1 MAIMKPLIDN
11 TTESSIN
18 LFLLCE
24 HRVLREALSRIL
36 RRQPGMNVS
45 SAGSYTLESIVE
57 SGCDVLL
64 VDRLTVRNTHT
75 DFVSAVTR
83 AIPQAKVIFFGMEDD
98 FEVFLQAINAGVAGY
113 LLQNAST
120 TETLIAIK
128 MAARGGAVCPP
139 HLCLELFR
147 FVAKLPL
154 PTSVPPN
161 RRLCTRLGLTLR
173 QQQLI
178 TLLSQGLTNKEIA
191 SGLHLSE
198 FTVKNH
204 VRRIMRQ
211 LHAGSRHEAV
221 QVAYEGA

>member
-1 MAIMKPLIDN
+1 MKPLSENATD
-11 TTESSIN
+11 TSIR
-18 LFLLCE
+18 LFLLSE
-24 HRVLREALSRIL
+24 HRVLREALTRIL

-45 SAGSYTLESIVE
+45 SAGTYELEVIVE
-57 SGCDVLL
+57 SDCDILL
-64 VDRLTVRNTHT
+64 VDRLTVRNAGT

-83 AIPQAKVIFFGMEDD
+83 AIPHAKVIFFGMEDD
-98 FEVFLQAINAGVAGY
+98 FEVFLDAIKSGAAGY

-120 TETLIAIK
+120 AETLVAIK
-128 MAARGGAVCPP
+128 MAARGGAICPP
-139 HLCLELFR
+139 HLCLELFH
-147 FVAKLPL
+147 FVAKLDL
-154 PTSVPPN
+154 QATAPPN

-211 LHAGSRHEAV
+211 LNAGSRREAV
-221 QVAYEGA
+221 QVAYEGI

>member
-1 MAIMKPLIDN
+1 MKPSFDN
-11 TTESSIN
+11 NSDSSIN
-18 LFLLCE
+18 LFLLSE
-24 HRVLREALSRIL
+24 HRVLREALTRIL

-45 SAGSYTLESIVE
+45 SAATYILESIVE

-64 VDRLTVRNTHT
+64 ADRLTVRNTHI
-75 DFVSAVTR
+75 DFVTAVTR
-83 AIPQAKVIFFGMEDD
+83 AIPQARVIFFGMEDD
-98 FEVFLQAINAGVAGY
+98 FEVFLQAINSGVAGY

-120 TETLIAIK
+120 AETLVAIK
-128 MAARGGAVCPP
+128 MAARGGAICPP

-154 PTSVPPN
+154 QASAAPN

-191 SGLHLSE
+191 SGLNLSE

>member
-1 MAIMKPLIDN
+1 MKASFEN
-11 TTESSIN
+11 TTDSSIN
-18 LFLLCE
+18 LFLLSE
-24 HRVLREALSRIL
+24 HRVLREALTRFL

-45 SAGSYTLESIVE
+45 SAGTYALEGIVE

-64 VDRLTVRNTHT
+64 VDRLTVTNTSS
-75 DFVSAVTR
+75 DFVSEVTR
-83 AIPQAKVIFFGMEDD
+83 AVPQAKVIFFGMEDD
-98 FEVFLQAINAGVAGY
+98 FEVFLQAINAGIAGY

-120 TETLIAIK
+120 AETLVAIK
-128 MAARGGAVCPP
+128 MAARGGAICPP

-147 FVAKLPL
+147 FVGRLPL
-154 PTSVPPN
+154 QASVPPN

-191 SGLHLSE
+191 SGLNLSE

>member
-1 MAIMKPLIDN
+1 MKPLSENATD
-11 TTESSIN
+11 TSIR
-18 LFLLCE
+18 LFLLSE
-24 HRVLREALSRIL
+24 HRVLREALTRIL

-45 SAGSYTLESIVE
+45 SAGTYELEVIVE
-57 SGCDVLL
+57 SDCDILL
-64 VDRLTVRNTHT
+64 VDRLTVRNAGT

-83 AIPQAKVIFFGMEDD
+83 AIPHATVIFFGMEDD
-98 FEVFLQAINAGVAGY
+98 FEVFLDAIKSGAAGY

-120 TETLIAIK
+120 AETLVAIK
-128 MAARGGAVCPP
+128 MAARGGAICPP

-154 PTSVPPN
+154 QASAAPN
-161 RRLCTRLGLTLR
+161 RRLCTRLGLT
-173 QQQLI
+173 
-178 TLLSQGLTNKEIA
+178 
-191 SGLHLSE
+191 LSE